1 MVLAAGREPTGEGR
15 RAMAA
20 LCERYWYPVYAFV
33 RRQGCDPDEAMD
45 VTQGFFARLLE
56 KHDLAAVERGQGRFR
71 SWLLAA
77 VKHYLA
83 NERDKARAEKRG
95 GGVRPLSIDPA
106 DAEDRYRLEPS
117 HEMTPERVF
126 ERRWALALLEQ
137 TLSALRTECRADG
150 KEGLFDALKGHLG
163 GRGSEAPYRE
173 VGEAL
178 GMAEG
183 TVRMAAHRLRR
194 RYRDLLREHIAGTV
208 ETAEQ
213 LEEEIAFLFSAVG

>member
-1 MVLAAGREPTGEGR
+1 MVLAAGREPAGEGR

-33 RRQGCDPDEAMD
+33 RRQGCDADEAMD

-56 KHDLAAVERGQGRFR
+56 KGDLASVERGHGRFR
-71 SWLLAA
+71 SWLLTA

-83 NERDKARAEKRG
+83 NERDRARAEKRG
-95 GGVRPLSIDPA
+95 GGRLPLSIDPA
-106 DAEDRYRLEPS
+106 DAEGRYRLEPS

-137 TLSALRTECRADG
+137 TLADLRAECRADG
-150 KEGLFDALKGHLG
+150 KEALFDALKGHLA
-163 GRGSEAPYRE
+163 GRGGEAGYRDAA
-173 VGEAL
+173 EAL

-194 RYRDLLREHIAGTV
+194 RYRDLLRGHIADTLQ
-208 ETAEQ
+208 TPEQ
-213 LEEEIAFLFSAVG
+213 LEEEVAFLFAAVG